1 MSNQNWS
8 TADIPS
14 QAGKLAIITGSNSG
28 IGFQAAKE
36 LARAGA
42 TVILACRNAQKA
54 EDAKNKILAEISHAK
69 IEVGS
74 LDVADLKSV
83 REFSKKFI
91 ASDRELN
98 LLINNAGVMAYLDR
112 KVSPDGFEMQFAT
125 NHLGHFALTGLL
137 LPALLSTAGSRVV
150 SVASLAHRTGTMYF
164 NDLQFEK
171 KYKPWMAYAQ
181 SKLSNIL
188 FALELDRRLKILS
201 ANVESLVV
209 HPGLS
214 DTSLG
219 VNGPG
224 SKNKFLA
231 TVAKVISPLI
241 CQSEEQGAL
250 PTLRAATDPLAKGG
264 EYYGPGGFLQWRGS
278 PVSIRCT
285 SEASSKEVAEKLW
298 KISEDLTKVRYL

>member
-1 MSNQNWS
+1 MSAKKWT

-14 QAGKLAIITGSNSG
+14 QAGRLAIITGSNSG

-54 EDAKNKILAEISHAK
+54 DEAKNKIIQEIPHAK

-83 REFSKKFI
+83 REFAKKFI
-91 ASDRELN
+91 ASDRELD
-98 LLINNAGVMAYLDR
+98 LLINNAGIMAYFDR

-137 LPALLSTAGSRVV
+137 LPALLSTTGSRVV
-150 SVASLAHRTGTMYF
+150 SVASLAHRSGTMYF

-171 KYKPWMAYAQ
+171 KYTSWAPYAQ

-188 FALELDRRLKILS
+188 FALELNRRLKILS
-201 ANVESLVV
+201 ANVESLAV

-214 DTSLG
+214 DTQLG
-219 VNGPG
+219 ANGPG
-224 SKNKFLA
+224 SKNKILNV
-231 TVAKVISPLI
+231 VAKAVSSLI
-241 CQSEEQGAL
+241 GQSEEQGAL
-250 PTLRAATDPLAKGG
+250 PTLRAATDLSAKGG
-264 EYYGPGGFLQWRGS
+264 EYYGPSGFFEWRGS
-278 PVSIRCT
+278 PVKVPCT
-285 SEASSKEVAEKLW
+285 SEASSQEVAAKLW
-298 KISEDLTKVRYL
+298 KMSEELTKVRYL